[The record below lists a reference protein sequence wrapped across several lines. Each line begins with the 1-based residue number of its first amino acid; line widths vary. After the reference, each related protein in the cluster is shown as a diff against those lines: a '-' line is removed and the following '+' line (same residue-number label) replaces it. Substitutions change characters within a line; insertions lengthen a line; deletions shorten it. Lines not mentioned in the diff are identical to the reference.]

1 MRDAVNTVLALA
13 CAAVF
18 ILLVRALAVTVYAIP
33 DNLLAPHLVA
43 GDRVLVNRWS
53 YGLRTGGDS
62 IFRYTRWMKS
72 PVKKGDFIAFNS
84 PADSTHRISA
94 RPVLMGRVVAV
105 PGDTITAYGKR
116 FVIPDRYQ
124 ICTCRPVASHY
135 LVGTDSASHRL
146 LVHEQH
152 IIGRAFLILY
162 NFQNMRFHRQRWLK
176 TLP

>member
-1 MRDAVNTVLALA
+1 MRDAVNTVVALA
-13 CAAVF
+13 CAAVV
-18 ILLVRALAVTVYAIP
+18 ILLVRALVVTVYAIP
-33 DNLLAPHLVA
+33 DNILAPHLVA

-62 IFRYTRWMKS
+62 IFTYTRWMKS

-84 PADSTHRISA
+84 PADSTHRIPA

-124 ICTCRPVASHY
+124 ICTCRPAGHY
-135 LVGTDSASHRL
+135 LVGTDSASRQL

-152 IIGRAFLILY
+152 IIGRAVLILY
-162 NFQNMRFHRQRWLK
+162 NLQNMRFHRQRWLK